1 MEQTIINWVFAG
13 AGAAF
18 GWVLKVV
25 WDAIQDL
32 KKDIRQI
39 ERDLPEVYVR
49 RTHGGRLLEVRS
61 RYKADG
67 GLVRTFADVTDY
79 VEAQRALRDSEREL
93 RALLTVLRRGRHAGV
108 EARRGLNGAATRTP
122 SRPDAAGARVV

>member
-1 MEQTIINWVFAG
+1 MEQTLINWVFAG
-13 AGAAF
+13 AGAAL

-49 RTHGGRLLEVRS
+49 RDDFKDAVKEIKEDMKAGFSSVDTTLRLIFKKLDNKE
-61 RYKADG
+61 
-67 GLVRTFADVTDY
+67 
-79 VEAQRALRDSEREL
+79 
-93 RALLTVLRRGRHAGV
+93 
-108 EARRGLNGAATRTP
+108 
-122 SRPDAAGARVV
+122 